1 MAKRIDH
8 DREQQSLPRGAV
20 RRRAWIVPAVVVVVA
35 LLAVLGMKAAYRVS
49 ALPSLPSR
57 TQAGGGELRVS
68 RDFGSRTLLQ
78 RKLSVPAS
86 ATALGLLSANANVRT
101 SYGGAFVNSIDGI
114 ASTYGGA
121 GGPQADWFYY
131 VNGMQATVGSAQYR
145 LRANDRVW
153 WDFHRW
159 EFAASVPAVVGQY
172 PAPFVSARDGGRA
185 RPAAVVCAP
194 GSERSGAL
202 VADGLRR
209 AGVASVTVAAWP
221 SAVSVPSGSNLL
233 LVGTW
238 AQLSSLATVRS
249 AAENPRTS
257 GLLARFD
264 SHGVT
269 ALDALG
275 RTGTE
280 LPSAGAIMAMCR
292 EEDPQAAM
300 WLVTGSQTTDAA
312 AAAGVLANRSAEL
325 QGRFG
330 VVVTR
335 SGSLIALPAA
345 AKP

>member
-1 MAKRIDH
+1 M
-8 DREQQSLPRGAV
+8 
-20 RRRAWIVPAVVVVVA
+20 PAVVVVVA
-35 LLAVLGMKAAYRVS
+35 LVVVLGMKVTYRAS
-49 ALPSLPSR
+49 ARPSPPSV
-57 TQAGGGELRVS
+57 AGTGELRVS
-68 RDFGSRTLLQ
+68 RDFGLRTLVQ
-78 RKLSVPAS
+78 RRLSVPVS
-86 ATALGLLSANANVRT
+86 ATALGLLSAGADVRT

-114 ASTYGGA
+114 ASTYGGS

-159 EFAASVPAVVGQY
+159 EFVSSVPAVVGQY
-172 PAPFVSARDGGRA
+172 PAPFVSAGEDGRA

-194 GSERSGAL
+194 GSDRSG
-202 VADGLRR
+202 VAIAGALRR
-209 AGVASVTVAAWP
+209 AGVTSVTVAAWP
-221 SAVSVPSGSNLL
+221 SVASVPSGSNLV

-238 AQLSSLATVRS
+238 SQLSGLAAVRS

-264 SHGVT
+264 AHGVT

-275 RTGTE
+275 RTGTR
-280 LPSAGAIMAMCR
+280 LPSAGAIIATCR
-292 EEDPQAAM
+292 TEDPQAAM
-300 WLVTGSQTTDAA
+300 WLVTGSETSDVAVAA
-312 AAAGVLANRSAEL
+312 NMLADRSAQL

-330 VVVTR
+330 VVVAR
-335 SGSLIALPAA
+335 SGSVIALPAE